1 MLIYKYYIKIGE
13 NLRKNYWEFQVA
25 LVDTLL
31 NISEISK
38 TWIIICEIE
47 LYLLWIPTLI
57 TFRTVNMTWFQH
69 IIYLTNSVTS
79 T

>member
-38 TWIIICEIE
+38 TCIIICEIE

-69 IIYLTNSVTS
+69 IICLTNSVTS